1 MKTTNMKNKI
11 LALALLLTTFLSF
24 GQHNKESREKITALK
39 VAYLTQ
45 ELKLNAIE
53 AQQFW
58 PLYHKHKEKIE
69 NYQEKGRSKFRKF
82 RKLEN
87 LENLE
92 EAEAKK
98 LVFLKATLDKKI
110 INEKEL
116 FISEVS
122 AFLSYN
128 KIIKLYHSEREFA
141 RKLMRKYGKER
152 KSKE

>member
-24 GQHNKESREKITALK
+24 GQHNKESREKIKALK

-58 PLYHKHKEKIE
+58 PLYHKHKEKID

-82 RKLEN
+82 RK

-110 INEKEL
+110 IIEKEL

-141 RKLMRKYGKER
+141 RKLMRKYGKGR

>member
-24 GQHNKESREKITALK
+24 GQHNKESREKIKALK

-45 ELKLNAIE
+45 ELKLNVVE

-58 PLYHKHKEKIE
+58 PLYHKHKEKIDD
-69 NYQEKGRSKFRKF
+69 YQEKGRSKF

-98 LVFLKATLDKKI
+98 LVFLKTTLDKKI
-110 INEKEL
+110 IIEKEL

-128 KIIKLYHSEREFA
+128 KIIKLYLSEREFA
-141 RKLMRKYGKER
+141 RKLMRKYGKGR
-152 KSKE
+152 KIKE

>member
-11 LALALLLTTFLSF
+11 LALAFLLTTFLSF

-58 PLYHKHKEKIE
+58 PLYHKHNEKID
-69 NYQEKGRSKFRKF
+69 NYKEKGRSKFRKL
-82 RKLEN
+82 KSLD
-87 LENLE
+87 NLE
-92 EAEAKK
+92 EAKAKK
-98 LVFLKATLDKKI
+98 LVYLKVSLDKKI
-110 INEKEL
+110 IIEKEV

-128 KIIKLYHSEREFA
+128 KIMKLYISEREFA
-141 RKLMRKYGKER
+141 RKLMRKYGKGR

>member
-1 MKTTNMKNKI
+1 MKNKI

-24 GQHNKESREKITALK
+24 GQHNKESREKIKALK

-58 PLYHKHKEKIE
+58 PLYHKHKEKID

-82 RKLEN
+82 RK

-110 INEKEL
+110 IIEKEL

-141 RKLMRKYGKER
+141 RKLMRKYGKGR

>member
-1 MKTTNMKNKI
+1 MKNKI

-24 GQHNKESREKITALK
+24 GQHNKESREKIKALK

-58 PLYHKHKEKIE
+58 PLYHKHKEKID

-87 LENLE
+87 LEE
-92 EAEAKK
+92 VEAKK

-110 INEKEL
+110 IIEKEL

>member
-1 MKTTNMKNKI
+1 MKNKI

-58 PLYHKHKEKIE
+58 PLYNKHNEKIE
-69 NYQEKGRSKFRKF
+69 SYKEKGRSKFRKL
-82 RKLEN
+82 KSLD
-87 LENLE
+87 NLE
-92 EAEAKK
+92 EAEAKN
-98 LVFLKATLDKKI
+98 LVFLKVSLDKKI
-110 INEKEL
+110 IIEKEV

-122 AFLSYN
+122 SFLSYK
-128 KIIKLYHSEREFA
+128 KIMKLYISEREFA
-141 RKLMRKYGKER
+141 RKLMRKYGKGR

>member
-1 MKTTNMKNKI
+1 MKNKI
-11 LALALLLTTFLSF
+11 LTLALLLTTFLSF

-58 PLYHKHKEKIE
+58 PLYHKHKEKID

-87 LENLE
+87 LEE
-92 EAEAKK
+92 VEAKK

-110 INEKEL
+110 IIEKEL

-128 KIIKLYHSEREFA
+128 KIMKLYLSEREFA
-141 RKLMRKYGKER
+141 RKLMRKYGKGR
-152 KSKE
+152 KIKE

>member
-11 LALALLLTTFLSF
+11 LAITLLLTTFLSF
-24 GQHNKESREKITALK
+24 GQHNKESREKIKALK

-45 ELKLNAIE
+45 ELKLNAVE

-58 PLYHKHKEKIE
+58 PLYHKHKEKID

-87 LENLE
+87 LEE
-92 EAEAKK
+92 VEAKK

-110 INEKEL
+110 IIEKEL

-128 KIIKLYHSEREFA
+128 KIMKLYLSEREFA
-141 RKLMRKYGKER
+141 RKLMRKYGKGR
-152 KSKE
+152 KIKE

>member
-11 LALALLLTTFLSF
+11 LALTLLLTTFLSF
-24 GQHNKESREKITALK
+24 GQHNKERREKIKVLK

-45 ELKLNAIE
+45 ELKLNAFE

-58 PLYHKHKEKIE
+58 PQYHKHEKKIDNYKEE
-69 NYQEKGRSKFRKF
+69 VRSKFRKF
-82 RKLEN
+82 KGLD
-87 LENLE
+87 NLE
-92 EAEAKK
+92 ETEAKK
-98 LVFLKATLDKKI
+98 LVFLKVSLDKKI
-110 INEKEL
+110 IIEKEV

-128 KIIKLYHSEREFA
+128 KIMKLYLSEREFA
-141 RKLMRKYGKER
+141 RKLMRKYGKGR

>member
-1 MKTTNMKNKI
+1 MKNKI

-58 PLYHKHKEKIE
+58 PLYHKHNEKIE
-69 NYQEKGRSKFRKF
+69 SYKEKGRSKFRKL
-82 RKLEN
+82 KSLD
-87 LENLE
+87 NLE
-92 EAEAKK
+92 EAEAKN
-98 LVFLKATLDKKI
+98 LVFLKVSLDKKI
-110 INEKEL
+110 IIEKEV

-122 AFLSYN
+122 SFLSYK
-128 KIIKLYHSEREFA
+128 KIMKLYISEREFA
-141 RKLMRKYGKER
+141 RKLMRKYGKGR

>member
-1 MKTTNMKNKI
+1 MTTTNMKNKI

-24 GQHNKESREKITALK
+24 GQHNKESREKIKALK

-58 PLYHKHKEKIE
+58 PLYHKYSEKRD
-69 NYQEKGRSKFRKF
+69 NYLEKGRSKFRKL
-82 RKLEN
+82 KGLD
-87 LENLE
+87 NLE

-98 LVFLKATLDKKI
+98 LVFLKVSLDKKI
-110 INEKEL
+110 IVEKEV
-116 FISEVS
+116 FISELS
-122 AFLSYN
+122 TFLSYK
-128 KIIKLYHSEREFA
+128 KIMKLYLSEREFA
-141 RKLMRKYGKER
+141 RKLMRKYGKGR

>member
-24 GQHNKESREKITALK
+24 GQHNKESREKIKALK

-58 PLYHKHKEKIE
+58 PLYHKHKEKID
-69 NYQEKGRSKFRKF
+69 NYQEKNRSKF

-110 INEKEL
+110 IIEKEL

-128 KIIKLYHSEREFA
+128 KIIKLYLSEREFA

>member
-24 GQHNKESREKITALK
+24 GQHNKESREKIKALK

-45 ELKLNAIE
+45 ELKLNVVE

-58 PLYHKHKEKIE
+58 PLYHKHKEKIDD
-69 NYQEKGRSKFRKF
+69 YQEKGRSKFRKF
-82 RKLEN
+82 RN

-98 LVFLKATLDKKI
+98 LVFLKTTLDKKI
-110 INEKEL
+110 IIEKEL

-128 KIIKLYHSEREFA
+128 KIIKLYLSEREFA
-141 RKLMRKYGKER
+141 RKLMRKYGKGR
-152 KSKE
+152 KIKE

>member
-1 MKTTNMKNKI
+1 MKNKI

-24 GQHNKESREKITALK
+24 GQHNKESREKIKALK

-45 ELKLNAIE
+45 ELKLNVVE

-58 PLYHKHKEKIE
+58 PLYHKHKEKIDD
-69 NYQEKGRSKFRKF
+69 YQEKGRSKF

-98 LVFLKATLDKKI
+98 LVFLKTTLDKKI
-110 INEKEL
+110 IIEKEL

-128 KIIKLYHSEREFA
+128 KIIKLYLSEREFA
-141 RKLMRKYGKER
+141 RKLMRKYGKGR
-152 KSKE
+152 KIKE

>member
-1 MKTTNMKNKI
+1 MKNKI

-24 GQHNKESREKITALK
+24 GQHNKESREKIKALK

-58 PLYHKHKEKIE
+58 PLYHNHKEKID

>member
-1 MKTTNMKNKI
+1 MTTTNMKNKI

-45 ELKLNAIE
+45 ELNLDASE

-58 PLYHKHKEKIE
+58 PLYNKHNEKIE
-69 NYQEKGRSKFRKF
+69 SYKEKGRSKFRKL
-82 RKLEN
+82 KSLD
-87 LENLE
+87 NLE
-92 EAEAKK
+92 EAEAKN
-98 LVFLKATLDKKI
+98 LVFLKVSLDKKI
-110 INEKEL
+110 IIEKEV

-122 AFLSYN
+122 SFLSYK
-128 KIIKLYHSEREFA
+128 KIMKLYISEREFA
-141 RKLMRKYGKER
+141 RKLMRKYGKGR

>member
-58 PLYHKHKEKIE
+58 PLYHKHNEKIE
-69 NYQEKGRSKFRKF
+69 SYKEKGRSKFRKL
-82 RKLEN
+82 KSLD
-87 LENLE
+87 NLE

-98 LVFLKATLDKKI
+98 LVYLKVSLDKKI
-110 INEKEL
+110 IIEKEV

-128 KIIKLYHSEREFA
+128 KIMKLYISEREFA
-141 RKLMRKYGKER
+141 RKLMRKYGKGR

>member
-24 GQHNKESREKITALK
+24 GQHNKESREKIKALK

-58 PLYHKHKEKIE
+58 PLYHKHKEKID
-69 NYQEKGRSKFRKF
+69 NYQEKNRSKF

-110 INEKEL
+110 IIEKEL

-128 KIIKLYHSEREFA
+128 KIIKLYLSEREFA
-141 RKLMRKYGKER
+141 RKLMRKYGKGR

>member
-1 MKTTNMKNKI
+1 MKNKI

-24 GQHNKESREKITALK
+24 GQHNKESREKIKALK

-87 LENLE
+87 LEE
-92 EAEAKK
+92 VEAKK

-110 INEKEL
+110 IIEKEL

-128 KIIKLYHSEREFA
+128 KIMKLYLSEREFA
-141 RKLMRKYGKER
+141 RKLMRKYGKGR
-152 KSKE
+152 KIKE

>member
-1 MKTTNMKNKI
+1 MKNKI
-11 LALALLLTTFLSF
+11 LAITLLLTTFLSF
-24 GQHNKESREKITALK
+24 GQHNKESREKIKALK

-45 ELKLNAIE
+45 ELKLNAVE

-58 PLYHKHKEKIE
+58 PLYHKHKEKID

-87 LENLE
+87 LEE
-92 EAEAKK
+92 VEAKK

-110 INEKEL
+110 IIEKEL

-128 KIIKLYHSEREFA
+128 KIMKLYLSEREFA
-141 RKLMRKYGKER
+141 RKLMRKYGKGR
-152 KSKE
+152 KIKE

>member
-24 GQHNKESREKITALK
+24 GQHNKESREKIKALK

-45 ELKLNAIE
+45 ELKLNVVE

-58 PLYHKHKEKIE
+58 PLYHRYKEKIDD
-69 NYQEKGRSKFRKF
+69 YQEKGRSKF

-98 LVFLKATLDKKI
+98 LVFLKTTLDKKI
-110 INEKEL
+110 IIEKEL

-128 KIIKLYHSEREFA
+128 KIIKLYLSEREFA
-141 RKLMRKYGKER
+141 RKLMRKYGKGR

>member
-1 MKTTNMKNKI
+1 MKNKI

-24 GQHNKESREKITALK
+24 GQHNKESREKIKALK

-58 PLYHKHKEKIE
+58 ALYHKHKEKIE

-110 INEKEL
+110 IIEKEL

-128 KIIKLYHSEREFA
+128 KIIKLYLSEREFA

>member
-24 GQHNKESREKITALK
+24 GQHNKESREKIKALK

-87 LENLE
+87 LEE
-92 EAEAKK
+92 VEAKK

-110 INEKEL
+110 IIEKEL

-128 KIIKLYHSEREFA
+128 KIMKLYLSEREFA
-141 RKLMRKYGKER
+141 RKLMRKYGKGR
-152 KSKE
+152 KIKE

>member
-11 LALALLLTTFLSF
+11 LALAFLLTTFLSF

-58 PLYHKHKEKIE
+58 PLYHKHNEKIE
-69 NYQEKGRSKFRKF
+69 SYKEKGRSKFRKL
-82 RKLEN
+82 KSLD
-87 LENLE
+87 NLE
-92 EAEAKK
+92 EAEAKN
-98 LVFLKATLDKKI
+98 LVFLKVSLDKKI
-110 INEKEL
+110 IIEKEV

-122 AFLSYN
+122 SFLSYK
-128 KIIKLYHSEREFA
+128 KIMKLYISEREFA
-141 RKLMRKYGKER
+141 RKLMRKYGKGR

>member
-1 MKTTNMKNKI
+1 MKNKI

-58 PLYHKHKEKIE
+58 PLYHKHNEKIE
-69 NYQEKGRSKFRKF
+69 SYKEKGRSKFRKL
-82 RKLEN
+82 KSLD
-87 LENLE
+87 NLE

-98 LVFLKATLDKKI
+98 LVYLKVSLDKKI
-110 INEKEL
+110 IIEKEV

-128 KIIKLYHSEREFA
+128 KIMKLYISEREFA
-141 RKLMRKYGKER
+141 RKLMRKYGKGR